1 MVASAFA
8 IRSNANFSIIIMTV
22 NTKKKLREKEIIH
35 NLILL
40 LKSELNPEKILLF
53 GSRAKSNK
61 TSNSDFDIAVT
72 GNKINFR
79 DLRELE
85 EKIDEIAGL
94 YSVDLIFLDLV
105 EENFKNIILKTGK
118 ILYGRKFE

>member
-1 MVASAFA
+1 
-8 IRSNANFSIIIMTV
+8 MTV
-22 NTKKKLREKEIIH
+22 STKKKLREKEIIN

-40 LKSELNPEKILLF
+40 LKNELNPEKILLF

-61 TSNSDFDIAVT
+61 ISNSDFDIAVT

-94 YSVDLIFLDLV
+94 YSIDLIFLDSV
-105 EENFKNIILKTGK
+105 EEKFKNIILKTGE
-118 ILYGRKFE
+118 ILYERKFE

>member
-1 MVASAFA
+1 
-8 IRSNANFSIIIMTV
+8 MTV
-22 NTKKKLREKEIIH
+22 NTKKKLREKEIIN
-35 NLILL
+35 NLVLL
-40 LKSELNPEKILLF
+40 LKNELNPEKILLF

-72 GNKINFR
+72 GNRINFR

-94 YSVDLIFLDLV
+94 YSADLIFLDLV
-105 EENFKNIILKTGK
+105 DEKFKNIILKTGK
-118 ILYGRKFE
+118 ILYERKSD

>member
-1 MVASAFA
+1 MP
-8 IRSNANFSIIIMTV
+8 V
-22 NTKKKLREKEIIH
+22 NTEEELREKEIIN

-40 LKSELNPEKILLF
+40 LKNELNPEKILLF

-61 TSNSDFDIAVT
+61 PSNSDFDIAVT

-94 YSVDLIFLDLV
+94 YSVDLIFMDSV

-118 ILYGRKFE
+118 VLHERKFE

>member
-1 MVASAFA
+1 M
-8 IRSNANFSIIIMTV
+8 SIH
-22 NTKKKLREKEIIH
+22 TKEKLREKEIIR

-40 LKSELNPEKILLF
+40 LKNELNPEKILLF

-61 TSNSDFDIAVT
+61 LSNSDFDIAIT
-72 GNKINFR
+72 GNKISFR

-94 YSVDLIFLDLV
+94 YSVDLVFMDSAD
-105 EENFKNIILKTGK
+105 ENFKNIILKTGK
-118 ILYGRKFE
+118 ILYVAKCTNAISRQEALSLY

>member
-1 MVASAFA
+1 MS
-8 IRSNANFSIIIMTV
+8 V
-22 NTKKKLREKEIIH
+22 NTKEKLREKEIIH

-40 LKSELNPEKILLF
+40 LKNELNPEKILLL

-61 TSNSDFDIAVT
+61 PSNSDFDLAVK

-79 DLRELE
+79 D
-85 EKIDEIAGL
+85 EIGGL
-94 YSVDLIFLDLV
+94 YSIDLIFMDSM

-118 ILYGRKFE
+118 ILYERKFE